1 MPAVRGKFV
10 LNTLRRSGE
19 PLTEEQRVFADCVD
33 DVLAST
39 PGLRYVVLLDP
50 EEIGPRTPNVYAQF
64 LLETS
69 PDHDLVISIELEDRA
84 FVIRVNGMAF
94 ARTRGAGTRFE
105 WWVERRCRDLERLL
119 AADLRI
125 THRTLLNLPVTSTLE
140 AGRGEKWR
148 KIASRENGWVAFL
161 SFLVPYGFILGG
173 KKRHV
178 YEHWFAV
185 DGPA

>member
-1 MPAVRGKFV
+1 MPTNRP
-10 LNTLRRSGE
+10 GE
-19 PLTEEQRVFADCVD
+19 PLSEEQRVFADCVD

-39 PGLRYVVLLDP
+39 PGLRYGVLLDP
-50 EEIGPRTPNVYAQF
+50 EQISRLTPEMYAQF

-69 PDHDLVISIELEDRA
+69 PVHDLVVSIELEDRV
-84 FVIRVNGMAF
+84 FVIRINGVAF
-94 ARTRGAGTRFE
+94 VRKRGVGTRFE

-125 THRTLLNLPVTSTLE
+125 THQTLLNLPVTSTLE
-140 AGRGEKWR
+140 AGSGEKWR
-148 KIASRENGWVAFL
+148 KIATRENGWVAIL

-173 KKRHV
+173 KRQHL
-178 YEHWFAV
+178 YEEWFAV